1 MLQRRFS
8 PPWFLSGAFPFFWNC
23 FDRDLLYSF
32 DAADVSDLKVV
43 VFKVQKICD
52 IIHVAS
58 FPDECSQLHR
68 RGVQQEKQ
76 GIASPVFLTKK
87 AVKGSPVT
95 AWIDPQNRPSN
106 QTLKNSAPQILWIPN
121 QIRNK
126 DGGKPPSFCVKMI
139 R

>member
-1 MLQRRFS
+1 MGS
-8 PPWFLSGAFPFFWNC
+8 WNC

-87 AVKGSPVT
+87 AVKGSSVT

-106 QTLKNSAPQILWIPN
+106 QTLKNSAPQILWIPTLSR
-121 QIRNK
+121 QEEQ
-126 DGGKPPSFCVKMI
+126 VH
-139 R
+139 